1 MKVGVIAN
9 SGKSLDGGLLE
20 LRRALERAGIADPEW
35 YEVPKSRKAPKAMR
49 RLLDAK
55 TELVFVWGG
64 DGMLQRCID
73 VVAAAGS
80 DVALAIVP
88 AGTSNL
94 LATNLGVPIDI
105 EQAVEIGLEGER
117 RRLDVGRFNGER
129 FAVMAGS
136 GMDATMIRNA
146 DGGLKER
153 LGRAGYVW
161 AGLKAARSKSF
172 GAEIEVD
179 GVSWFR
185 GDATS
190 VLIGN
195 VGELIGHVEV
205 FEESRPDDG
214 MLEVGVVTADG
225 YTDWMRTVARTVIAD
240 AEASPFVQATKARS
254 VKVKL
259 DRKVLYELD
268 GGDRT
273 KVKSFKVK
281 VEPAAVT
288 LCVPGA
294 AR

>member
-1 MKVGVIAN
+1 VKVGVIAHE
-9 SGKSLDGGLLE
+9 GKSLDGGLLE
-20 LRRALERAGIADPEW
+20 LRQALDRAGIADPLW
-35 YEVPKSRKAPKAMR
+35 HEVPKSRKAPKAMR

-55 TELVFVWGG
+55 TELVFIWGG

-73 VVAAAGS
+73 VAAGS
-80 DVALAIVP
+80 DVALAILP

-94 LATNLGVPIDI
+94 LATNLGVPADI
-105 EQAVEIGLEGER
+105 EQAVEIGLDGER

-146 DGGLKER
+146 DGGLKDR
-153 LGRAGYVW
+153 LGRAAYVW
-161 AGLKAARSKSF
+161 TGLKAARSKSF

-179 GVSWFR
+179 GVGWFR

-205 FEESRPDDG
+205 FEDSRPDDG
-214 MLEVGVVTADG
+214 LLEVGVVTAEG

-240 AEASPFVQATKARS
+240 AEASPFVQAAKART

-259 DRKVLYELD
+259 DRKVRYELD

-294 AR
+294 A